1 MGLKKV
7 VLDVL
12 KPIKGYSL
20 VTLAQNLTKVDGV
33 KRVSVVVNEIDVET
47 VTLNVT
53 VEGDDI
59 DFDGLRSSLEDMGAV
74 IHSVDEVIV
83 ESEEISSSE
92 EEG

>member
-59 DFDGLRSSLEDMGAV
+59 DFDGLRSSLEGMGAV